1 MAMSYTP
8 LRASAAC
15 LAFALLAFAGDGPAG
30 RPRDVAV
37 VQYRAFQT
45 EWSQAHFRLFTEP
58 IFDAVAEQGLERAWV
73 SMDIFL
79 LRNKAARDQYRRI
92 VLSSAACW
100 FTAEMYEGMFD
111 YVRSGGLLI
120 TNSPLGGVD
129 RNRNRKMD
137 RLDAWMRRPGNKIVG
152 VYGVANGYVTRM
164 KAALDCPLTRG
175 LPRDGW
181 TQLRG
186 KVEGKHTRNY
196 TATVVAVSDFSRK
209 GYPGEQPCVL
219 LKRVGAGACI
229 YLVPRIQGES
239 LKDPALRALLNN
251 ALSRETLEWLTKP
264 GKEAPR
270 P

>member
-100 FTAEMYEGMFD
+100 FMPEMYEGMFD

-129 RNRNRKMD
+129 RNRNRRID
-137 RLDAWMRRPGNKIVG
+137 RLDAWMKRPGNKIVG
-152 VYGVANGYVTRM
+152 VHGASNGSVT
-164 KAALDCPLTRG
+164 KVKVTLDCPLTRG
-175 LPRDGW
+175 LPRGGW
-181 TQLRG
+181 TQLSR
-186 KVEGKHTRNY
+186 KMAGKHTRNY
-196 TATVVAVSDFSRK
+196 TASVAAVSDFIRK

-219 LKRVGAGACI
+219 FKRAGAGACV
-229 YLVPRIQGES
+229 YLVPRIQRES
-239 LKDPALRALLNN
+239 LKDPHLMTILKN
-251 ALSRETLEWLTKP
+251 ALGRETLEWLTKP
-264 GKEAPR
+264 QKEARQP
-270 P
+270 